1 MNHDA
6 SHDWIAT
13 LQRRG
18 WSDPLCTL
26 LDALEPLGP
35 VGAQLVWAAQPALR
49 LIGVRS
55 QDALSALALA
65 LEQPGGVQ
73 LLQAQLRAPL
83 PPEDDDTDS
92 AT

>member
-35 VGAQLVWAAQPALR
+35 VGAQILWAAQPALR

-55 QDALSALALA
+55 QDAVSALALA
-65 LEQPGGVQ
+65 LEEPGGVQ
-73 LLQAQLRAPL
+73 LLQARLRAPL
-83 PPEDDDTDS
+83 AHQDDDSDS